1 MIPAMPKRAAL
12 LLLLIAGLFMAA
24 PMVSGVGAVAVAA
37 TTRFL
42 TGSEDVPLME
52 GLAEVADTRVVFDT
66 PGGRI
71 VGVDTRGDVDLERVR
86 DYYVESL
93 PALGWTRDASG
104 GDALTWRRDTE
115 ILEITVGQGADGLTV
130 VRFELRP
137 HSL

>member
-1 MIPAMPKRAAL
+1 MLKPAAFHL
-12 LLLLIAGLFMAA
+12 LLVAGLTLAA
-24 PMVSGVGAVAVAA
+24 PTAPGGASPAA
-37 TTRFL
+37 AASPTRFL

-52 GLAEVADTRVVFDT
+52 GLSEVADTRVVFDT

-71 VGVDTRGDVDLERVR
+71 VGVDTRGEVDVETVR
-86 DYYVESL
+86 HYYLESL
-93 PALGWTRDASG
+93 PALGWTRDGSG

-115 ILEITVGQGADGLTV
+115 ILEITVGEGADGLVV